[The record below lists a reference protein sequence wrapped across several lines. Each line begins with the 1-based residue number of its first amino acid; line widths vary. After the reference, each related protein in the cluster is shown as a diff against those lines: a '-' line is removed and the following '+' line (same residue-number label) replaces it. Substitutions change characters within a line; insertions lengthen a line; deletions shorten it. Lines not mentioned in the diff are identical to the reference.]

1 MHTGINH
8 IKLLALRYFGMFRPS
23 KGHLLGVL
31 LTHFHSQINNMYTKC
46 KFQFTAM

>member
-23 KGHLLGVL
+23 KGHQGVL
-31 LTHFHSQINNMYTKC
+31 LVHFHRQISNMCTKC
-46 KFQFTAM
+46 KIQFTAM